1 LEIPFQYL
9 IEILLEIDMTLIQ
22 DLTTITIGTGTTGDT
37 TIIGDGISGGYIPTM
52 DGVII
57 FIIITLGIIFLMLGT
72 IKNQN
77 PS

>member
-22 DLTTITIGTGTTGDT
+22 DLTTIIIGTGTTGDT

-52 DGVII
+52 GGVII
-57 FIIITLGIIFLMLGT
+57 ITIITLGVISLMLGT
-72 IKNQN
+72 SKNLNQ
-77 PS
+77 S